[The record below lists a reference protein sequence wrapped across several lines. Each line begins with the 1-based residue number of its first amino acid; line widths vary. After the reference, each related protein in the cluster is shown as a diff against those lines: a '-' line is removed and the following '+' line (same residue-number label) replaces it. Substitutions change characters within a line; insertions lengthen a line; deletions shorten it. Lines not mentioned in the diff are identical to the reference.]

1 MPETLYTRWGRE
13 LESRAWAVLGTP
25 SEKEFVPLPE
35 YPRPG
40 LVRESYLNLNGFWDY
55 AFTESEDLPGE
66 YEGKILVPFSPETV
80 LSGVKRQLKPDEYL
94 HYRRTF
100 SLPAGTDTENG
111 RYILHFG
118 AVDQSCAVFVNGVKA
133 GGHTGGY
140 LPFSFDVTDLVREG
154 ENLLQV
160 CVRDLSD
167 TSYHA
172 RGKQKLEPGG
182 MWYGATSGIWQTV
195 WMEQVPG
202 TYITGVKITPD
213 PDRSRILVRV
223 LCAEKSG
230 IPVRAQITL
239 RGKPV
244 LQADLVSGKTCALR
258 LEDFESWTPE
268 TPVLYDMT
276 LTMGED
282 AVYTY
287 FAMRKVCVSRD
298 AKGILRFFLNG
309 KPYFHNGLLDQGY
322 YPDGAYTA
330 PSDEALC
337 FDILRMKQ
345 MGFTML
351 RKHIKIEPERWYY
364 HCDRIGMLVWQDMVN
379 GGETY
384 HSWFVTYM
392 PNILMWTGRVFS
404 DRPGNLL
411 ARKNKEGREEFLSEV
426 KETIRLLYNHPCIA
440 AWVAFNEG
448 WGQFD
453 AARVTKLIRKL
464 DPTRLIDEASGWFDR
479 RSGDM
484 YSLHNYFRPL
494 KVRPKKDRVFALT
507 EFGGYFL
514 QIPGHTVFEK
524 MYGYRKFTSK
534 EDLTEG
540 IAALWRKE
548 LIPGIRRGLGAT
560 VYTQVTDVEEEL
572 NGLLTY
578 DREVVKVDEEK
589 ILEVNRELLETFE
602 KNTAG
607 L

>member
-13 LESRAWAVLGTP
+13 LEERAAAAKGTDA
-25 SEKEFVPLPE
+25 EKDFSPLPE

-55 AFTESEDLPGE
+55 AFTRSEDLPE
-66 YEGKILVPFSPETV
+66 TYEGKILVPFSPETV
-80 LSGVKRQLKPDEYL
+80 LSGVKRQLMPDEYL
-94 HYRRTF
+94 HYRRSF
-100 SLPAGTDTENG
+100 ALPSGQDPEG
-111 RYILHFG
+111 VRYILHFG
-118 AVDQSCAVFVNGVKA
+118 AVDQTCTVFVNGNRA
-133 GGHTGGY
+133 GSHTGGY
-140 LPFSFDVTDLVREG
+140 LPFSLDVTEFICGGD
-154 ENLLQV
+154 NLLQV

-167 TSYHA
+167 TSYHS
-172 RGKQKLEPGG
+172 RGKQTLQPGG

-195 WMEQVPG
+195 WMEQVPENHIAG
-202 TYITGVKITPD
+202 IKITPD
-213 PDRSRILVRV
+213 YDRSRVLVKV
-223 LCAEKSG
+223 ISAGESSL
-230 IPVRAQITL
+230 PVRARISL
-239 RGKPV
+239 RGRTEA
-244 LQADLVSGKTCALR
+244 QADLTSGKTCAVR
-258 LEDFESWTPE
+258 LADFESWTPE

-282 AVYTY
+282 TVTTY
-287 FAMRKVCVSRD
+287 FAMRKVSVSRD
-298 AKGILRFFLNG
+298 ARGILRFFLNNR
-309 KPYFHNGLLDQGY
+309 PYFHNGLLDQGY
-322 YPDGAYTA
+322 YPDGGYTA
-330 PSDEALC
+330 PSDEALS

-379 GGETY
+379 GGESY
-384 HSWFVTYM
+384 HAWFVTYL
-392 PNILMWTGRVFS
+392 PNILMWTGRVFP
-404 DRPGNLL
+404 DRPGKLL
-411 ARKNKEGREEFLSEV
+411 ARKNREGREEFLREV
-426 KETIRLLYNHPCIA
+426 KETIRLLYDHPCIA

-479 RSGDM
+479 RGGDM

-507 EFGGYFL
+507 EFGGFFL
-514 QIPGHTVFEK
+514 QIPEHTMFGK

-534 EDLTEG
+534 EDLTSG
-540 IAALWRKE
+540 IVSLWRKE

-578 DREVVKVDEEK
+578 DREVTKVDEEK
-589 ILEVNRELLETFE
+589 IREVNAQLQEVFE

-607 L
+607 I